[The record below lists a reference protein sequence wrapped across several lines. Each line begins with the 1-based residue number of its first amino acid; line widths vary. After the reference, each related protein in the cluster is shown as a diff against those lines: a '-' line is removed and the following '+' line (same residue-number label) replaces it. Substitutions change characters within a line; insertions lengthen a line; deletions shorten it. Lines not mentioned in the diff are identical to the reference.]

1 MHLCLSLQIDEEM
14 DEFSDDQIGGD
25 YLFCLHNNEHMRGSR
40 GRVLGVWNVGIPVLD
55 PLENHKTFQTTLNV
69 GPS

>member
-1 MHLCLSLQIDEEM
+1 MHLCLSLQIEDY
-14 DEFSDDQIGGD
+14 SDNQIAGN

-40 GRVLGVWNVGIPVLD
+40 GRILGVWNVGIPVLD
-55 PLENHKTFQTTLNV
+55 PLENHKTFQTTFNN